1 MFGPE
6 KCSTKSFRFFSTIF
20 FLNLEFFLITV
31 SMQKNHSFR
40 LVLFLARLEQALS
53 TKSAIEVKNLVF
65 RPESHPL
72 EQADPLGENREKVVD
87 FFFVFSKNRDK
98 MSLLTKGH
106 VSGVTLDDL
115 TMFFRKKSP
124 GD

>member
-1 MFGPE
+1 
-6 KCSTKSFRFFSTIF
+6 
-20 FLNLEFFLITV
+20 
-31 SMQKNHSFR
+31 MQKKHSFR

-72 EQADPLGENREKVVD
+72 EQADPLGDHREKMVEIL
-87 FFFVFSKNRDK
+87 FFLVFSKNHDK

-106 VSGVTLDDL
+106 VPGVTLGDL
-115 TMFFRKKSP
+115 TPFFRKNFKFP
-124 GD
+124 QIPV